1 VAQIAP
7 EAERYYRPGETEA
20 ERDDRNLIELLQEL
34 RVAGLGIQM
43 IFGFL
48 LALPFT
54 SRFSALGHGQRVLYM
69 VTLVLAAV
77 ATALL
82 VGPVAYHRLVFRLHL
97 KGHLV
102 RAANIL
108 AILGLATVALTVCAA
123 LLLVASYVARGLP
136 AALIA
141 VFVFG
146 LFASLWF
153 VFPLSRRW
161 GSPSEPPGRPGG
173 RPAEAGPPAPG
184 SRGSPP
190 VRPGSAS

>member
-1 VAQIAP
+1 MTGDHRPAQA
-7 EAERYYRPGETEA
+7 EADRPGETEA

-54 SRFSALGHGQRVLYM
+54 SRFSTLTPGQRALYV

-82 VGPVAYHRLVFRLHL
+82 VGPVAYHRLVFRQRL
-97 KGHLV
+97 KGPLV
-102 RAANIL
+102 RAANVM

-123 LLLVASYVARGLP
+123 VLLVASYVARGLP
-136 AALIA
+136 ATLIA
-141 VFVFG
+141 IFVVC
-146 LFASLWF
+146 LFAGLWF
-153 VFPLSRRW
+153 VFPLSRRL
-161 GSPSEPPGRPGG
+161 GRPPESDEPRTGG
-173 RPAEAGPPAPG
+173 AG
-184 SRGSPP
+184 R
-190 VRPGSAS
+190 